1 MERRC
6 LMDGWMDGEKMLD
19 EEKMFD
25 EEKIF
30 DGWMDGWMTVI
41 VHWYCTCFDEW
52 SIDLLVQIGHNLYR
66 YVCYVK
72 YT

>member
-1 MERRC
+1 M
-6 LMDGWMDGEKMLD
+6 LDGQKMFDGWMDGWMDGWVG
-19 EEKMFD
+19 
-25 EEKIF
+25 
-30 DGWMDGWMTVI
+30 GWMDGWMTVI